1 MVLPKQISVGEDDLL
16 RPWQR
21 QRKTVNGWIQLT
33 TLTSI
38 LWTIMTEENED
49 HYSVDLFQQF
59 VTEFVMFS
67 AVNGTAVP
75 CKASNTIV
83 YKWEERELACFIDTT
98 NKSLRKCP
106 FHLSKKQVQILKKRD
121 YPFSVSVDESWEH
134 GFCLLEN
141 YKEDH
146 GNCDAHR
153 RDPDIGRWLSYQREC
168 YKKGFL

>member
-1 MVLPKQISVGEDDLL
+1 
-16 RPWQR
+16 
-21 QRKTVNGWIQLT
+21 
-33 TLTSI
+33 
-38 LWTIMTEENED
+38 MTEENED

-83 YKWEERELACFIDTT
+83 YKWKERELACFIDTT
-98 NKSLRKCP
+98 NKSLRKCT

-134 GFCLLEN
+134 GFRLLEN

-168 YKKGFL
+168 YKKGFLSRDQISKLESIAVVGGGGEIRPPWGLVEASDAGRGPAMC